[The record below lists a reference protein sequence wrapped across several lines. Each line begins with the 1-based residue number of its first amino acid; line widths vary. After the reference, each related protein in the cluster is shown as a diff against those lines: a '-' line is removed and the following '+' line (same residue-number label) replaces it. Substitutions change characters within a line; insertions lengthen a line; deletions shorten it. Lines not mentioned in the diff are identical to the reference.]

1 MKCPGCAQEAPGN
14 AQFCPH
20 CGQRLDQKAP
30 VAGGTPAEAQRATA
44 KGTSPP
50 GDGGIYTEEELWTGR
65 YSPKAMIGTWITT
78 GLISVG
84 LILFA
89 AVTANPV
96 SWYVAI
102 GVIVVMELCAALILL
117 KRMYSIRYRLTTQR
131 FVQDKGIIA
140 RQTDRIDIIDIND
153 IRVEQGPIERMLG
166 IGTMIVMA
174 NDRTD
179 PDLKMA
185 GIENVDHV
193 ADLMD
198 NARRQVQRRRGLRID
213 VNAPAHDVPDVN

>member
-1 MKCPGCAQEAPGN
+1 
-14 AQFCPH
+14 
-20 CGQRLDQKAP
+20 
-30 VAGGTPAEAQRATA
+30 
-44 KGTSPP
+44 
-50 GDGGIYTEEELWTGR
+50 
-65 YSPKAMIGTWITT
+65 MIGTWITT

>member
-1 MKCPGCAQEAPGN
+1 MKCPGCAQEAPAN

-20 CGQRLDQKAP
+20 CGVRLDAKI
-30 VAGGTPAEAQRATA
+30 VAAQGTATTATA
-44 KGTSPP
+44 KPGGATAPGEGT
-50 GDGGIYTEEELWTGR
+50 IYSEEELWTGR
-65 YSPKAMIGTWITT
+65 YSPKAMIGTWIMT
-78 GLISVG
+78 GLISAG
-84 LILFA
+84 LIVFA
-89 AVTANPV
+89 AVTAHR
-96 SWYVAI
+96 SAWFIAI
-102 GVIVVMELCAALILL
+102 GAIALMELLATLVLL

-179 PDLKMA
+179 PDLKMP

-198 NARRQVQRRRGLRID
+198 NARRAIQRRRGMRID
-213 VNAPAHDVPDVN
+213 VNTADHHVPDGS